1 MYCNYKIYY
10 NDSFVLISGDRTQI
24 NKNFTRIFTE
34 EKEIRDFLTDPSIL
48 FDKETTG
55 NIFIACCK
63 PGETMCNILEN
74 MEIVIAGGGI
84 VTNEHDEMLLI
95 FRRGKWDM
103 AKGKIELNEKI
114 IEGAVREV
122 EEETGVKVESVN
134 EKPCITY
141 HAYRLKGRP
150 CLKETSWFEMK
161 AMPGQNQ
168 LTPQT
173 EEDIEE
179 VRWVKKN
186 ELKNYK
192 DTSYLLIW
200 DLLAPYAKKAEQ
212 QQKPV

>member
-24 NKNFTRIFTE
+24 NKNFTRVLTE
-34 EKEIRDFLTDPSIL
+34 EKEIRDFLNNPSIL
-48 FDKETTG
+48 FDKETNG
-55 NIFIACCK
+55 NIFVACCK
-63 PGETMCNILEN
+63 PGETMCSILETL
-74 MEIVIAGGGI
+74 EIVIAGGGI
-84 VTNEHDEMLLI
+84 VTNEHDELLLI

-122 EEETGVKVESVN
+122 EAETGVKVESVN

-161 AMPGQNQ
+161 AKPGQSK

-179 VRWVKKN
+179 VRWVKKTD
-186 ELKNYK
+186 LINYK
-192 DTSYLLIW
+192 NTSYLLIW
-200 DLLAPYAKKAEQ
+200 DLLAPIAQKAEG
-212 QQKPV
+212 QKPV

>member
-24 NKNFTRIFTE
+24 NKNFTRVFTE
-34 EKEIRDFLTDPSIL
+34 EKEIRDFLNDPSIL
-48 FDKETTG
+48 FDKEATG
-55 NIFIACCK
+55 NIFVACCK

-84 VTNEHDEMLLI
+84 VSNEHDELLLI

-114 IEGAVREV
+114 IEGAAREV

-161 AMPGQNQ
+161 AKPGQSK

-179 VRWVKKN
+179 VRWVKKS

-200 DLLAPYAKKAEQ
+200 DLLAPYALKAEQ

>member
-10 NDSFVLISGDRTQI
+10 NDSFVLISGDRAQI
-24 NKNFTRIFTE
+24 NKNFTRVLTE
-34 EKEIRDFLTDPSIL
+34 EKEIRDFLKDPSVL
-48 FDKETTG
+48 FEKEASG
-55 NIFIACCK
+55 NIFVACCK
-63 PGETMCNILEN
+63 PGETMCGILDSL
-74 MEIVIAGGGI
+74 EIVIAGGGI
-84 VTNEHDEMLLI
+84 VTNEHDELLLI

-114 IEGAVREV
+114 IEGAAREV

-141 HAYRLKGRP
+141 HAYRLKGRK

-161 AMPGQNQ
+161 ANPGQSE

-179 VRWVKKN
+179 VRWVKKS

-192 DTSYLLIW
+192 DTSFLMIW
-200 DLLAPYAKKAEQ
+200 DLLAKYA
-212 QQKPV
+212 V

>member
-24 NKNFTRIFTE
+24 NKNFTRVFTE
-34 EKEIRDFLTDPSIL
+34 EKEIHDFLNDPSIL

-55 NIFIACCK
+55 NIFVACCK
-63 PGETMCNILEN
+63 PGETMCGILEN

-84 VTNEHDEMLLI
+84 VTNENDELLLI

-122 EEETGVKVESVN
+122 EEETGVKVEIVN

-150 CLKETSWFEMK
+150 CIKETSWFEMK
-161 AMPGQNQ
+161 ARPGQTH

-179 VRWVKKN
+179 VRWVKKGD
-186 ELKNYK
+186 LKNYK
-192 DTSYLLIW
+192 DASFLLIW
-200 DLLAPYAKKAEQ
+200 DLLAKYAVNPAT
-212 QQKPV
+212 